1 MPVYHEIIE
10 PYPSQS
16 FRLLKW
22 DDCLANVRMCDGPD
36 ESTQIEGSG
45 ERWHAHPAVE
55 LTFIESGEGI
65 RFVGDNIGTIE
76 PPELVLIGTNLP
88 HYWNGL
94 EISSG
99 VAAQFE
105 IDSGNGLHL
114 LPEVTALDPI
124 LEAGKQGVLF
134 DSNIASEFGVRLRQ
148 MSALDS
154 LSRLAEL
161 LKVLAQLSDEVG
173 NARPLSQKSFTL
185 TETSPNAD
193 EISRTVSLLT
203 DHFQEDLT
211 VDDICQAVGLSRT
224 TLSRCFRKYTGRSLI
239 DFLNSV
245 RIDHACRMLMETSD
259 SISDI
264 AFQSGFSNLSHFNRQ
279 FRRTI
284 GRPPREYRRT
294 NRRIFSSSM

>member
-1 MPVYHEIIE
+1 
-10 PYPSQS
+10 
-16 FRLLKW
+16 
-22 DDCLANVRMCDGPD
+22 MCDGPD
-36 ESTQIEGSG
+36 ESTSIEGSG
-45 ERWHAHPAVE
+45 ERWHAHRAVE

-94 EISSG
+94 ENSSG

-105 IDSGNGLHL
+105 IDVGNGLHL
-114 LPEVTALDPI
+114 LPEIVSLNPI
-124 LEAGKQGVLF
+124 LETAQHGVLF
-134 DSNIASEFGVRLRQ
+134 DTDIAAKFGNRLRQ
-148 MSALDS
+148 MSTLDS

-161 LKVLAQLSDEVG
+161 LKVLAELSDEVV

-185 TETSPNAD
+185 TATSPNAD
-193 EISRTVSLLT
+193 EISHAVSLLT

-211 VDDICQAVGLSRT
+211 VDDICQAVGLSRA

-245 RIDHACRMLMETSD
+245 RIDHACRLLIETSE
-259 SISDI
+259 SIGDI

-284 GRPPREYRRT
+284 GHPPREYRHT
-294 NRRIFSSSM
+294 NRPSGYEPDELPYLNQKA